1 MWRCSWIRL
10 CVFFFRKASIATCF
24 IIYRKMNCQ
33 IDPLWKYCH
42 VQREVIKIWRKIHQF
57 QGREFMILSQHYGE
71 RVLKLEFKY
80 LYIYILDY
88 VNVFLDRQCIVSDKG
103 LQHKILNH
111 SPLSTPHT
119 LISPHPCTLPPLFVL
134 TYK

>member
-1 MWRCSWIRL
+1 
-10 CVFFFRKASIATCF
+10 
-24 IIYRKMNCQ
+24 
-33 IDPLWKYCH
+33 
-42 VQREVIKIWRKIHQF
+42 
-57 QGREFMILSQHYGE
+57 MILSQHYGE

-111 SPLSTPHT
+111 PPLSTPHAP
-119 LISPHPCTLPPLFVL
+119 ISLHPCTLPPLFVL